1 MKKLFT
7 ILTLSAIL
15 AASAFAQD
23 GKVTRKII
31 IRSADPQLIA
41 MILSG
46 KYTFDMSPEPTSLSR
61 MGNRN
66 NGFGGGG
73 FGSGNN
79 GGFGGNNGGFGGNNG
94 GNAGS
99 GGRGGH

>member
-1 MKKLFT
+1 MKK
-7 ILTLSAIL
+7 ILTTLVLSAIL
-15 AASAFAQD
+15 AGSAFAQD

-61 MGNRN
+61 MGRGN

-73 FGSGNN
+73 FGGNN
-79 GGFGGNNGGFGGNNG
+79 NGGSFGNGFGGNTGNNS
-94 GNAGS
+94 GS
-99 GGRGGH
+99 NGRGGH